1 MVNSVLPSLI
11 MPINFIGMVTIR
23 VGCSLVLTLLVTA
36 SRVAGVPFIVRTVL
50 GRLRVVWR
58 TEVIVWAALALVV
71 TCVILGLVTQ

>member
-11 MPINFIGMVTIR
+11 IPINFIGIVMIR
-23 VGCSLVLTLLVTA
+23 VGCSLVLTLLITA

-71 TCVILGLVTQ
+71 ACVILGLVTQ